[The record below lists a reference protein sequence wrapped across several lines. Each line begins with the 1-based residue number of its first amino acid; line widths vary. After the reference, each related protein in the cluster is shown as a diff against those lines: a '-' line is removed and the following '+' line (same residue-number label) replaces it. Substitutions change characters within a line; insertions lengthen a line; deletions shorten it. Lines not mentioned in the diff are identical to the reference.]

1 MLFVRH
7 LNDPLWYYRGQYR
20 IRSESKVTP
29 QHWLGWTAEAQK
41 SRDDTILRLAIFG
54 RNWAKSHLRRE
65 GLPIST
71 ENCRRIIARG
81 GLKSDAKVLECI
93 GFDID
98 LYDRLYSAARY

>member
-1 MLFVRH
+1 M
-7 LNDPLWYYRGQYR
+7 
-20 IRSESKVTP
+20 TP